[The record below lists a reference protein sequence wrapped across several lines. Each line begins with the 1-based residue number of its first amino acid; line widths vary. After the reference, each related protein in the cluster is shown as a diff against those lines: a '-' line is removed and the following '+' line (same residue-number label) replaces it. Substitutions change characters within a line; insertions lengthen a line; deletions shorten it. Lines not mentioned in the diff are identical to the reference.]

1 MKIVTTINAFGILTS
16 IKLVKEITSDSTVNN
31 ESNTSIHPVE
41 KPHATDRNF
50 EHRGYLKSFDTAV
63 IGYYMMG
70 LGD

>member
-1 MKIVTTINAFGILTS
+1 MKIVTTIDAFGILTS
-16 IKLVKEITSDSTVNN
+16 IKLVKEITSSSTVDN
-31 ESNTSIHPVE
+31 ESNTSIHSVE
-41 KPHATDRNF
+41 KSHTADKDF